1 VAVYWCTDFNLPVL
15 NPRKVADKCSDFVEV
30 RLTQPADPR
39 PAFPADVEIT
49 RQAVL
54 NELGNAELAEELIPL
69 DEVVLLNKIP
79 GYADQADEVVVRGKT
94 VGHRFYDVLER
105 RWRFRPLYEGVAT
118 MVAERLGYWA
128 VVDMAELPE
137 GYDIHPDRVV
147 DGSLPEEKFR
157 HVAIST
163 RDGRLHGVAKLF
175 RGGRLHVV
183 KSWRA
188 KTPLPPGR
196 PSTLREAAE
205 LNREHIEELAEE
217 AIRFIR
223 EVAEKY
229 KKPLVVSYSGGK
241 DSLVALDLAARSGLK
256 FHIYFNDT
264 GLEPPETYENLKAVR
279 ERYGAEV
286 IVGAAGD
293 RFWRA
298 MKLFGPPARDYRWCC
313 KVIKLGPTTE
323 ALKAKFPQGYI
334 SVVGQRGAESFLRAK
349 LPKISQSKWVAGA
362 VVAAPLQ
369 EWTALEVWL
378 YIFLHKLPYN
388 PAYERGFDR
397 LGCVVCPA
405 NELAELDNVKRS
417 YPDIYEK
424 MEAALGERFAEKEV
438 EMGLWRWRGKI
449 PGDMA
454 RWVKR
459 EKGAGLPVRLRV
471 DGGGVEVEM
480 DAEPDPATLRH
491 LLKMLGA
498 VEGEYEVR
506 GKRGAVKLERRGSGW
521 AISAGDG
528 KTALDAAGLLVRSA
542 ICGDCD
548 LCVHWC
554 PTGALKRTGP
564 GRRFEVDEKKCIG
577 CLLCS
582 AACPAAQ
589 YLVYRNE
596 ASPR

>member
-1 VAVYWCTDFNLPVL
+1 MAIYWCVDLNLPVL
-15 NPRKVADKCSDFVEV
+15 NPRKVADRCGNFVEV
-30 RLTQPADPR
+30 KLTQPADPR
-39 PAFPADVEIT
+39 PAFPADMEIM
-49 RQAVL
+49 REAVV
-54 NELGNAELAEELIPL
+54 NELCSVELAERLIPL

-118 MVAERLGYWA
+118 MLAEKLGYWA

-137 GYDIHPDRVV
+137 GYDIHPDKVLEGR
-147 DGSLPEEKFR
+147 LPEEKFR
-157 HVAIST
+157 HVAVST
-163 RDGRLHGVAKLF
+163 KDGRFHGVAKLF

-188 KTPLPPGR
+188 KAPLPPGR
-196 PSTLREAAE
+196 PSALREAAE
-205 LNREHIEELAEE
+205 LNKEHIEELAEK
-217 AIRFIR
+217 AIGLIR

-229 KKPLVVSYSGGK
+229 KKPLIVSYSGGK
-241 DSLVALDLAARSGLK
+241 DSLVALDLAARSGVK
-256 FHIYFNDT
+256 FHVYFNDT
-264 GLEPPETYENLKAVR
+264 GLEPPETYENLKAIQ

-286 IVGAAGD
+286 IVASAGD

-323 ALKAKFPQGYI
+323 VLKARFPQGYI
-334 SVVGQRGAESFLRAK
+334 SVVGQRGAESFLRAR
-349 LPKISQSKWVAGA
+349 LPKVSQSRWVAGS

-369 EWTALEVWL
+369 GWTALEVWL

-405 NELAELDNVKRS
+405 NELAELDLVKRS
-417 YPDIYEK
+417 YPDIYGK
-424 MEAALGERFAEKEV
+424 MDAALREHLAEEEV

-459 EKGAGLPVRLRV
+459 EKGAELPVRLRASA
-471 DGGGVEVEM
+471 GGVEVEI
-480 DAEPDPATLRH
+480 DAEPDSATLRN

-498 VEGEYEVR
+498 VEGGYEVR
-506 GKRGAVKLERRGSGW
+506 GKRGVVRLERRGDVW
-521 AISAGDG
+521 RISAGDD

-554 PTGALKRTGP
+554 PTGALRRTGP

-596 ASPR
+596 A

>member
-1 VAVYWCTDFNLPVL
+1 VAVYWCADLNLPVL
-15 NPRKVADKCSDFVEV
+15 NPGKVADKCSNFVEV

-39 PAFPADVEIT
+39 PAFPADVGIT

-118 MVAERLGYWA
+118 MLAERLGYWA

-147 DGSLPEEKFR
+147 EGSLPEEKFR

-163 RDGRLHGVAKLF
+163 RDGKLHGVAKLF

-217 AIRFIR
+217 AISFIR

-264 GLEPPETYENLKAVR
+264 GLEPPETYQNLKAVR

-334 SVVGQRGAESFLRAK
+334 SVVGQRGAESFLRAR

-424 MEAALGERFAEKEV
+424 MEAALGERFTEKEV
-438 EMGLWRWRGKI
+438 ETGLWRWRGKI

-459 EKGAGLPVRLRV
+459 EKGAELPVRLRV

-480 DAEPDPATLRH
+480 DAEPYPATLRH
-491 LLKMLGA
+491 LLKMLGT

-554 PTGALKRTGP
+554 PTGALMRTGP

-596 ASPR
+596 AFPR

>member
-1 VAVYWCTDFNLPVL
+1 VFDP
-15 NPRKVADKCSDFVEV
+15 SDAAERCNGFVEV
-30 RLTQPADPR
+30 KFTQPADPR
-39 PAFPADVEIT
+39 PAFPVDIEIT
-49 RQAVL
+49 RGAIY
-54 NELGNAELAEELIPL
+54 NEFGDAALAERLIPM

-79 GYADQADEVVVRGKT
+79 GYADQADEVVVRGRT
-94 VGHRFYDVLER
+94 VGHRFYDIVER

-118 MVAERLGYWA
+118 MISERLGFWA
-128 VVDMAELPE
+128 VVDMTELPE
-137 GYDIHPDRVV
+137 GYDIRPEKVIE
-147 DGSLPEEKFR
+147 GNLPREKFR
-157 HVAIST
+157 HVALST
-163 RDGRLHGVAKLF
+163 KDGRVHGVAKLF
-175 RGGRLHVV
+175 RGRRLHVV

-196 PSTLREAAE
+196 PSTLKDAAE
-205 LNREHIEELAEE
+205 LNKRRLERLAER
-217 AIRFIR
+217 AVKLIKD
-223 EVAEKY
+223 VAEKY
-229 KKPLVVSYSGGK
+229 RKPLIVSYSGGK
-241 DSLVALDLAARSGLK
+241 DSLVALDIVAKSGVK
-256 FHIYFNDT
+256 FYLYFNDT
-264 GLEPPETYENLKAVR
+264 GLEPPETYENLKMVQ
-279 ERYGAEV
+279 ERYGVEA

-323 ALKAKFPQGYI
+323 ALKERFPQGYI
-334 SVVGQRGAESFLRAK
+334 SVVGQRGVESFLRAR
-349 LPKISQSKWVAGA
+349 LPQVSQSKWVAGA
-362 VVAAPLQ
+362 VVVAPLQ

-378 YIFLHKLPYN
+378 YIFLHGLPYN

-405 NELAELDNVKRS
+405 NELAELELVRRS
-417 YPDIYEK
+417 YPDIYER
-424 MEAALGERFAEKEV
+424 MEAALRERFTDEEV
-438 EMGLWRWRGKI
+438 KLGLWRWRGKI

-459 EKGAGLPVRLRV
+459 ERGAGLPVKIKAEGDWL
-471 DGGGVEVEM
+471 EVEM
-480 DAEPDPATLRH
+480 EKAPDVATLRQ
-491 LLKMLGA
+491 LLKMLGR

-506 GKRGAVKLERRGSGW
+506 GKKGVIKITQMGSLW
-521 AISAGDG
+521 RISAKDG

-554 PTGALKRTGP
+554 PTGALKRSGP
-564 GRRFEVDEKKCIG
+564 GRRFEVDEGRCIG

-596 ASPR
+596 A

>member
-1 VAVYWCTDFNLPVL
+1 MAIYWCADLNLPVL
-15 NPRKVADKCSDFVEV
+15 NPRRVADKCGNFVEV
-30 RLTQPADPR
+30 KLTQPADPR
-39 PAFPADVEIT
+39 PAFPADIEIT
-49 RQAVL
+49 RQAVI
-54 NELGNAELAEELIPL
+54 NELGNAELAERLIPL
-69 DEVVLLNKIP
+69 NEVVLLNKIP
-79 GYADQADEVVVRGKT
+79 GYADQADEVVVRGRT

-105 RWRFRPLYEGVAT
+105 RWRFRPLYEGVAV
-118 MVAERLGYWA
+118 MLAEKLSYWA

-137 GYDIHPDRVV
+137 GYDIHPDRIIE
-147 DGSLPEEKFR
+147 GNLPEEKFR

-163 RDGRLHGVAKLF
+163 KDGRLHGVAKLF
-175 RGGRLHVV
+175 RGRRLHVV

-188 KTPLPPGR
+188 KMPLPPGR
-196 PSTLREAAE
+196 PSTIREAAE
-205 LNREHIEELAEE
+205 LNKEHIEELAEK
-217 AIRFIR
+217 AIGFIR

-241 DSLVALDLAARSGLK
+241 DSLVALDLVARSGLK

-264 GLEPPETYENLKAVR
+264 GLEPPETYENLKVIQ

-323 ALKAKFPQGYI
+323 ALKTRFPQGYI

-378 YIFLHKLPYN
+378 YIFLHKLPHN

-405 NELAELDNVKRS
+405 NELAELDLVKRS
-417 YPDIYEK
+417 YPEIYEK
-424 MEAALGERFAEKEV
+424 METALRERFAEKEV

-454 RWVKR
+454 RWVKT
-459 EKGAGLPVRLRV
+459 EKGVELPVRLRV
-471 DGGGVEVEM
+471 DGGEMEVEINV
-480 DAEPDPATLRH
+480 EPDSATLRH

-498 VEGEYEVR
+498 VEGEYEIR
-506 GKRGAVKLERRGSGW
+506 GRRGAVRLERKGAVWR
-521 AISAGDG
+521 ISARDG
-528 KTALDAAGLLVRSA
+528 KTALDVAGLLVRSA

-564 GRRFEVDEKKCIG
+564 GRRFEVDEMKCIG

-596 ASPR
+596 A